1 MSARRSSF
9 ELDSRGIFFTRY
21 SRPGRMGEGDE
32 RIVRRSLIEFYYALY
47 APPHPVRLTA
57 RSQPGQKIPK
67 IGSSTRGQMIQA
79 IFFDFNGV
87 IINDERIHLKA
98 YREVLAAEGVELT
111 DEDYFASLGMD
122 DVAFTRAAFGRAR
135 KPLTDELMR
144 ELIKREHELH
154 RAFISA
160 DLPVPSGVVA
170 FIKDL
175 SRHYDLGIVSMA
187 ERSEIDHVLD
197 LASIGDKFSVI
208 VSAATDLNHKPAPDC
223 YLRGL
228 QSLNDARRAQRKL
241 PVLATECVVI
251 EDAPPGIEAA
261 RGAGMRPIGVTTTVS
276 ERALR
281 DAGAEVVTP
290 NLADWNVDAVHHLF
304 G

>member
-1 MSARRSSF
+1 
-9 ELDSRGIFFTRY
+9 
-21 SRPGRMGEGDE
+21 
-32 RIVRRSLIEFYYALY
+32 
-47 APPHPVRLTA
+47 
-57 RSQPGQKIPK
+57 
-67 IGSSTRGQMIQA
+67 MIQA

-98 YREVLAAEGVELT
+98 YREVLTAEGVELT

-122 DVAFTRAAFGRAR
+122 DVAFTRAAFAR
-135 KPLTDELMR
+135 VNKPLTDELTR
-144 ELIKREHELH
+144 DVIKREHELH
-154 RAFISA
+154 REFIA
-160 DLPVPSGVVA
+160 KDLPVSSGVVA

-175 SRHYDLGIVSMA
+175 ARHYDLGIVSMA
-187 ERSEIDHVLD
+187 ERSEIDHVLN
-197 LASIGDKFSVI
+197 LAAIADQFSVI

-228 QSLNDARRAQRKL
+228 QLLNDSRLAQRKL

-251 EDAPPGIEAA
+251 EDAPPGIKAA
-261 RGAGMRPIGVTTTVS
+261 RAAGMKVIGVTTTVS

-281 DAGAEVVTP
+281 DAGADVVTP
-290 NLADWNVDAVHHLF
+290 NLGDWNTEAVHHLF